1 MDWCWAKVD
10 CTDDEIL
17 DWSIFM
23 EELNEEGDMIL
34 AHFDWCFFNNFAS
47 LLADYVNVSKN
58 LNRLKHPKVRNIYY
72 FHPI

>member
-1 MDWCWAKVD
+1 
-10 CTDDEIL
+10 
-17 DWSIFM
+17 M
-23 EELNEEGDMIL
+23 EELNEEEGDRIL

-47 LLADYVNVSKN
+47 LLADYVNVSKH